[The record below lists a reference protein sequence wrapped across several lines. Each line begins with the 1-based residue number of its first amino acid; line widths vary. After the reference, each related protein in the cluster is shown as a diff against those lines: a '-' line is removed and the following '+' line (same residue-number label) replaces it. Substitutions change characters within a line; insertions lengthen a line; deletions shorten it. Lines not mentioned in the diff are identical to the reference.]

1 MTPCY
6 FLASAIRPLIGTL
19 RDPANRYHT
28 TRTYNPHRQ
37 EDIVKRTA
45 IILLIVSALVCMT
58 VGNAMATDP
67 KHANI
72 EGTYKL
78 VGRTMIDST
87 VKTAPEVIG
96 MMTFTKTYRNLNVA
110 WKDASGKSFSYSVI
124 SKYVLTDTSYTET
137 KLFSSMNDELTGAG
151 LKQDYASS
159 TQSVPVTFDNGKV
172 SFKLPFDPVT
182 VVFDG
187 DKITAT
193 AEMGFIDSWFK
204 IR

>member
-1 MTPCY
+1 M
-6 FLASAIRPLIGTL
+6 
-19 RDPANRYHT
+19 
-28 TRTYNPHRQ
+28 
-37 EDIVKRTA
+37 KRTA
-45 IILLIVSALVCMT
+45 SIAFALVAI
-58 VGNAMATDP
+58 VFVSFGSVWATDP
-67 KHANI
+67 QHADI

-110 WKDASGKSFSYSVI
+110 WKDANGKSFSYSVI

-159 TQSVPVTFDNGKV
+159 TQTVPVTFDNGKV
-172 SFKLPFDPVT
+172 SFKFPFDPVS

-193 AEMGFIDSWFK
+193 ANMGFIDSWFK